1 MIPQPP
7 VASAPPPSVPPPVL
21 TAPGP
26 ANPRRGGRGWMI
38 FALVL
43 LFLLG
48 LSMLSNIGH
57 FAKTMVG
64 VSSSRS
70 HSVGPRLDEV
80 ITEDNGSS
88 DKIAVIDINGIIT
101 SRVTDQ
107 GGYNMVDII
116 KAQLKH
122 ADDDSRVK
130 AVLLKVDSPGG
141 EVLASDEINR
151 ALSDFQKKARKPVV
165 ASMGNLAASGGYYVS
180 AP

>member
-1 MIPQPP
+1 M
-7 VASAPPPSVPPPVL
+7 
-21 TAPGP
+21 G
-26 ANPRRGGRGWMI
+26 
-38 FALVL
+38 
-43 LFLLG
+43 
-48 LSMLSNIGH
+48 
-57 FAKTMVG
+57 G

-116 KAQLKH
+116 KVQLKH
-122 ADDDSRVK
+122 ADDDSHVK

-151 ALSDFQKKARKPVV
+151 ALSDFQKKGKPVV

-180 AP
+180 